1 MLIVNVS
8 IYKLGTKNNK
18 TLKQY
23 MIIGFSVD
31 RSELRMSYLVDVCHS
46 DMWNGPHA
54 MKWT

>member
-23 MIIGFSVD
+23 MIIGFYVD